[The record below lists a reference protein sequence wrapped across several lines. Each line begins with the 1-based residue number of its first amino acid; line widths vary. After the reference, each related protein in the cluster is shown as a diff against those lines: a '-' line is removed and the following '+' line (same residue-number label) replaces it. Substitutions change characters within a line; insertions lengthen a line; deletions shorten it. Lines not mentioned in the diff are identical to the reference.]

1 MNPTFVDIAL
11 QRGRLIERIA
21 TQRSFL
27 GHQMQPV
34 QQALD
39 KVDRTRALVLMGGA
53 FVRTHPGTV
62 AAIVAVL
69 ALLKPRR
76 AWRWGR
82 RGFIAWRTWLSLRK
96 YFVRLPSLELRRR
109 RW

>member
-21 TQRSFL
+21 TQRRSL
-27 GHQMQPV
+27 GRQMQPV
-34 QQALD
+34 EHALD
-39 KVDRTRALVLMGGA
+39 TVDRTRALVLMSAA
-53 FVRTHPGTV
+53 FVRTHPGAV
-62 AAIVAVL
+62 AAVVAVL
-69 ALLKPRR
+69 ALMKPRR

-82 RGFIAWRTWLSLRK
+82 RGFVAWRTWLSLRT
-96 YFVRLPSLELRRR
+96 YFVGLSSFESRRQ